1 MAQAMQ
7 EFGVD
12 PQTGLAP
19 IQWNSWE
26 TEWSWSRT
34 LDRKTKKERNK
45 QKTTE
50 EEIIK
55 AGWINGGR
63 GVNHSR

>member
-19 IQWNSWE
+19 TQWNSWE
-26 TEWSWSRT
+26 TQWTGQE
-34 LDRKTKKERNK
+34 
-45 QKTTE
+45 Q
-50 EEIIK
+50 
-55 AGWINGGR
+55 
-63 GVNHSR
+63 

>member
-12 PQTGLAP
+12 MQTGMAP
-19 IQWNSWE
+19 IQWNAWE
-26 TEWSWSRT
+26 TNWSGVDQA
-34 LDRKTKKERNK
+34 DRKVRRTERVV
-45 QKTTE
+45 TTE

-55 AGWINGGR
+55 DGLD
-63 GVNHSR
+63 